1 MAPAQIIYS
10 VVARDS
16 VVLTEFTKTGGNFVA
31 VTRDLL
37 AKTEKVNCQKS
48 YVYNDEYKFNYE
60 VKDGITYLALCEKDF
75 KQRTSFNFISD
86 IKERFVATY
95 GDRAQTAIA
104 FAMNDDFGRVLKQ
117 RMEHYNSETD
127 ELSKVQS
134 QIDGVKEVMAQNIEK
149 IINRGDKI
157 EMLVQKSEGL
167 NDSALEFQKTSK
179 KLKNHMWWKNIK
191 MMLII
196 AAVVFII
203 ILILL
208 MVVCSPN
215 FENCK

>member
-1 MAPAQIIYS
+1 MPEIIYS
-10 VVARDS
+10 LVARGS
-16 VVLTEFTKTGGNFVA
+16 IVLAEFTKTGGNFPA
-31 VTRDLL
+31 FTRDLL
-37 AKTEKVNCQKS
+37 AKTENEDCQKS
-48 YVYNDEYKFNYE
+48 YIDGKYKFDYE
-60 VKDGITYLALCEKDF
+60 ISHGITYLALCDEDM
-75 KQRTSFNFISD
+75 KQRISFKFVSD

-117 RMEHYNSETD
+117 RMEFFNNKETD

-134 QIDGVKEVMAQNIEK
+134 QIDDVKEVMVQNIDK
-149 IINRGDKI
+149 IIGRGEKI

-179 KLKNHMWWKNIK
+179 KLKNAMWWKNIK

-196 AAVVFII
+196 GAVVLVI

-215 FENCK
+215 FEKCK